1 MFFDDNGFVQDIEG
15 IAGHLALPSLLVN
28 VDMHP
33 YGPDIQRLVPGRD
46 FANPNIV
53 KNPWTDRKILPAIPL
68 QEQFAIRIEKSQMEL
83 AEYEAG
89 KPLDDAEIERRRLLE
104 EERRR
109 QAYLKKLENK
119 RNRNRKSFMS
129 NIK

>member
-1 MFFDDNGFVQDIEG
+1 MFFDENGFVQDIEG
-15 IAGHLALPSLLVN
+15 LYEYLASPPLMVN

-33 YGPDIQRLVPGRD
+33 YGPEIQRIVPGRD
-46 FANPNIV
+46 FADPNIV
-53 KNPWTDRKILPAIPL
+53 KNPWADRRILPSIPL
-68 QEQFAIRIEKSQMEL
+68 QEQFAIRMEKSRMEL

-109 QAYLKKLENK
+109 QAYLEKLENK
-119 RNRNRKSFMS
+119 RNRNRK
-129 NIK
+129 